1 MSRPSDRER
10 AKILSILGLG
20 LDGNDGHQRITRT
33 EEFLLMGGS
42 QETHERMQETA
53 IHFEESLERRGKTLA
68 EAEVQEVIELLQ
80 EAQER
85 TGES

>member
-1 MSRPSDRER
+1 MSRPSDQER